1 MPYTIVEQHETP
13 NPAARKFVLDR
24 TLSPI
29 ATTPRSYFNQD
40 AASNDPLARAI
51 FAIAGV
57 TNVLLLDN
65 WITVGKLP
73 DAPWK
78 EIRSGVER
86 ALKAAE

>member
-24 TLSPI
+24 TIAPI
-29 ATTPRSYFNQD
+29 ANGPRSYFNQ
-40 AASNDPLARAI
+40 AAARSDPLARAI
-51 FAIAGV
+51 FEIAGV

-65 WITVGKLP
+65 WITVCKLP
-73 DAPWK
+73 TAPWK
-78 EIRSGVER
+78 DIRSGVER

>member
-24 TLSPI
+24 TI
-29 ATTPRSYFNQD
+29 ATSPRSYFNQ
-40 AASNDPLARAI
+40 AAARNDPLARAI
-51 FAIAGV
+51 FEIAGV

-65 WITVGKLP
+65 WITICKLP
-73 DAPWK
+73 NAPWK

-86 ALKAAE
+86 ALKGAE